1 MTDQSSRRVL
11 TINAGSSSLK
21 STLYQD
27 EHQDEYHDGHQQD
40 PGRSLSQCLSAEVVR
55 IGSHGCR
62 MRIAD
67 ASGKTLL
74 DSELAVPDHRAATEA
89 LFEWIAGQ
97 PAYRQFDAV
106 GHRIVH
112 GGSQYSQP
120 QLVTSDL
127 INALSGMIS
136 LDPDHLPQAI
146 AGLQSVSRLYPSL
159 PQVACFDTAFHR
171 QMPKVAQMYALPRK
185 FFDEG
190 IVRYGFHGLSY
201 EFIVKELQAL
211 DGELA
216 GGRVVAAHL
225 GNGAS
230 MAAIRDGKSIDTTM
244 GFTPTEGLVMGTRSG
259 DIDPGVLIYL
269 ALEKKMS
276 PDEIESLINNQ
287 SGLLGVSGISE
298 DVRDLLEKEATE
310 TGAAEALDLFCYR
323 AKKYIGAYA
332 AVLGGLDILV
342 FAGGIGEHAAPIR
355 GRICH
360 GLETLGIRIDQT
372 RNDANAA
379 IISADE
385 SPVKVRVIK
394 TNEDLII
401 ASHTLTIISK
411 TNPS

>member
-21 STLYQD
+21 FTLYQD
-27 EHQDEYHDGHQQD
+27 ERQKDSG
-40 PGRSLSQCLSAEVVR
+40 SLAQCLAAEVVR
-55 IGSHGCR
+55 IGSHRCR

-67 ASGKTLL
+67 ASGETLL
-74 DSELAVPDHRAATEA
+74 DSEVAVPDHRAAIEA
-89 LFEWIAGQ
+89 LFEWIGGQ
-97 PAYRQFDAV
+97 PIYQQFDAV

-120 QLVTSDL
+120 QLVTPDL
-127 INALSGMIS
+127 INTLSGMIS
-136 LDPDHLPQAI
+136 LDPDHLPLAV

-171 QMPKVAQMYALPRK
+171 QMPRVAQMYALPGK
-185 FFDEG
+185 FFYEG

-211 DGELA
+211 DGALA

-230 MAAIRDGKSIDTTM
+230 IAAIRDGKSIDTTM

-276 PDEIESLINNQ
+276 PDQIESLINNQ

-323 AKKYIGAYA
+323 AKKYVGAYA
-332 AVLGGLDILV
+332 VVLGGVDILV
-342 FAGGIGEHAAPIR
+342 FAGGIGENAAPIR
-355 GRICH
+355 GRICQ
-360 GLETLGIRIDQT
+360 GLESLGIRIDQV
-372 RNDANAA
+372 RNEANAPV
-379 IISADE
+379 ISADG

-401 ASHTLTIISK
+401 ASHTLRVISK
-411 TNPS
+411 TKPS